1 MGARS
6 AARADASP
14 VRDFLAALHARVARE
29 ERGGEVAAYIPE
41 LARADPSA
49 FGIAIT
55 TAEGET
61 HVVGDT
67 EVPFTIQSISKAL
80 LYGMALEDNGP
91 DGVLAKVGVEPTG
104 EAFNS
109 IRLQDGS
116 GNPFNP
122 MVNAGA
128 IATTGLLR
136 GPDTATRL
144 ERILEAFGR
153 YAGRE
158 LRVDEDVYR
167 SERDTGHRNRAIAH
181 LLRNF
186 SVIGEDPEG
195 VLDLYFHQ
203 CAIEVTCRDLAMMG
217 ATLANKGVNPAT
229 GVRAVEERHVASVLS
244 VMATCGMYDF
254 AGQWLFDV
262 GLPAKSGVAGGILA
276 VLPGQLGIGTY
287 SPPLDAYGNSARGIR
302 VCHELSSGFALH
314 LFDPPRQAGSAVRS
328 SSSCRTLRSR
338 RHRGAGALTA
348 LGSHGGRIRADTLQG
363 DLTFT
368 TAAAAATGVL
378 DRAPDDGFA
387 IVNVSRVR
395 HINPPA
401 AALLAGLRAPLRAR
415 GTVLLVPGAAHHPGL
430 VEALGETAPGEVPV
444 IWDDLYLALEWCED
458 ELLTRLGI
466 PARDEGP
473 VALADTELCAGMSPA
488 EVADLAAVL
497 VREEIAAGE
506 AAYHQGDPSDHLVLV
521 TAGRARVASMR
532 PDGESIH
539 LLTLTAGTFIGEGG
553 LMDGLPRAASV
564 VAQTD
569 MVIHRLARAD
579 LDRLCDSGDVRT
591 RTTLLLAM
599 SRALSE
605 RLRLMGEHLMSL

>member
-1 MGARS
+1 MT
-6 AARADASP
+6 ADLSP
-14 VRDFLAALHARVARE
+14 VHEFLAGLHARVARE
-29 ERGGEVAAYIPE
+29 ETGGEVAAYIPE

-55 TAEGET
+55 TAEGEA

-91 DGVLAKVGVEPTG
+91 GGVLAKVGVEPTG

-136 GPDTATRL
+136 GPDTATKL
-144 ERILEAFGR
+144 ARILETFGR

-158 LRVDEDVYR
+158 LTVAEDVYR

-186 SVIGEDPEG
+186 SVIGDDPEE

-229 GVRAVEERHVASVLS
+229 GVRAVDQRHVASVLS

-287 SPPLDAYGNSARGIR
+287 SPPLDAFGNSARGIR

-314 LFDPPRQAGSAVRS
+314 LFDPPRQAGSALRS

-338 RHRGAGALTA
+338 RHRGPDALAA
-348 LGSHGGRIRADTLQG
+348 LAAQGGRIRADTLQG
-363 DLTFT
+363 ELTFT
-368 TAAAAATGVL
+368 TAATAATGVL
-378 DRAPDDGFA
+378 DRAPTDGFA
-387 IVNVSRVR
+387 IVDVTRVHHVNR
-395 HINPPA
+395 PA
-401 AALLAGLRAPLRAR
+401 AALLAGLRGPLRAR
-415 GTVLLVPGAAHHPGL
+415 GTLLLVPGAARHPEL
-430 VEALGETAPGEVPV
+430 AAALAADGPDDDAHA
-444 IWDDLYLALEWCED
+444 WDDLQLALEWCED
-458 ELLTRLGI
+458 ELLVRLGV

-473 VALADTELCAGMSPA
+473 VDLADTELCTGMSAA

-497 VREEIAAGE
+497 VREEVPAGE
-506 AAYHQGDPSDHLVLV
+506 AVYRQGDPSDHLVLI
-521 TAGRARVASMR
+521 TAGRAAVGSVR
-532 PDGESIH
+532 PNGERIH

-553 LMDGLPRAASV
+553 LIDGLPRAASV

-579 LDRLCDSGDVRT
+579 LDRLSDAGEVRT
-591 RTTLLLAM
+591 RTTLLLTI

-605 RLRLMGEHLMSL
+605 RLRLMGEHLLSL